1 MTNYL
6 DGYNRKEVTL
16 NALFNVSKGR
26 PVTISSDFTV
36 KNADSGEVFAGICTN
51 TENGSASVQLEGFV
65 NVSFTGE
72 APAYGYSKLVSDG
85 TGGVKV
91 SADGREAL
99 VVSVNTAAMT
109 CGIIL

>member
-1 MTNYL
+1 MINYL
-6 DGYNRKEVTL
+6 DGYDRKEVTL

-36 KNADSGEVFAGICTN
+36 RNADDGEVFAGICTN
-51 TENGSASVQLEGFV
+51 TGNGSASVQLKGFV
-65 NVSFTGE
+65 KLSFTGE
-72 APAYGYSKLVSDG
+72 APSYGYCKLVSDG
-85 TGGVKV
+85 MGAVKA

-99 VVSVNTAAMT
+99 VVSVDKTAMV